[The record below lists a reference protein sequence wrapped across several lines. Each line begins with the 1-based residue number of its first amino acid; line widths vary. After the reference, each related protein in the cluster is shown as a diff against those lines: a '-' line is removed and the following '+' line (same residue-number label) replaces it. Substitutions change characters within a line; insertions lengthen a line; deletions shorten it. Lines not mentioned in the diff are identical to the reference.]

1 MSLNTVGRFS
11 LWLPVI
17 VAVLLPQP
25 ALAYIGPGV
34 GLGAVAVAFA
44 LVFGFGLLIV
54 GLVWFPLKRALK
66 RKRKTRTDGSQDVQ
80 AE

>member
-1 MSLNTVGRFS
+1 MSMISLRSVGFWVLAATS
-11 LWLPVI
+11 
-17 VAVLLPQP
+17 VLLPQP

-34 GLGAVAVAFA
+34 GLGAVAVALA

-66 RKRKTRTDGSQDVQ
+66 RKRKGPQDMR